1 MSLTYTTFK
10 TSMANLLAISESDPN
25 FVQILPEVIEYT
37 ELRIQRDLDL
47 VASITYGQ
55 GNPTTIGTR
64 IYAVP
69 SEFQVLQEIRLD
81 TGDDIINLTPQ
92 SKEYMNAMYTSKT
105 ITGTPVDFAVLDI
118 SNYDGATV
126 GQIEVILGPTPDD
139 TYPVEVVGTYR
150 VTPLSDTNESNY
162 LSNQMSDLYTCAAM
176 VFLSGWIRNFGSQAD
191 QPQMAQSWES
201 QYQTL
206 LKSATTEEF
215 RRKFQASAWSSMSPA
230 TVATPTR

>member
-64 IYAVP
+64 IYPVP

-92 SKEYMNAMYTSKT
+92 SKEYMNARVKT
-105 ITGTPVDFAVLDI
+105 KII
-118 SNYDGATV
+118 SFIICCGN
-126 GQIEVILGPTPDD
+126 
-139 TYPVEVVGTYR
+139 
-150 VTPLSDTNESNY
+150 S
-162 LSNQMSDLYTCAAM
+162 
-176 VFLSGWIRNFGSQAD
+176 
-191 QPQMAQSWES
+191 
-201 QYQTL
+201 
-206 LKSATTEEF
+206 
-215 RRKFQASAWSSMSPA
+215 
-230 TVATPTR
+230 